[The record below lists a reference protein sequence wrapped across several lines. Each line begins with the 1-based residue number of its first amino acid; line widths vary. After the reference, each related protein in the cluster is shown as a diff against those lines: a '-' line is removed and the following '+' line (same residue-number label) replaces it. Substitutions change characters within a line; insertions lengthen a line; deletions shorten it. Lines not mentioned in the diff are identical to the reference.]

1 MKHELIVK
9 VEPLGP
15 PKRKTEKPAD
25 LDDVWYPVPG
35 KPDFEVNGR
44 GQLRTKVDLP
54 PAAPAP
60 AYSFVG
66 EPIRLHYS
74 TGQELRPVR
83 SAAARKVWFADGKYH
98 EMEIDLEQPIEP
110 PITDSAAY
118 RSLWGYWSAD
128 VVNRILK
135 ERELDAAVTVAPP
148 SPKLNSFEIGVLE
161 GCRGSGS
168 STLPAWLNAAKRL
181 VGLGLL
187 RECPFAKG
195 STYWPSYSTTP
206 EGLRASRLFMQ
217 AERARAAAE
226 REHTQREYWGRSI
239 PAMLGDAVAAA
250 AVTVAPPTTGSGLQ
264 LLMNADRER
273 ERTQRTYFSAP
284 KSWGRVKRAAAE
296 REYTQREY
304 WSVDDMNRILKEYEL
319 DDEIKVV

>member
-128 VVNRILK
+128 VVNRVLK
-135 ERELDAAVTVAPP
+135 DLEL
-148 SPKLNSFEIGVLE
+148 N
-161 GCRGSGS
+161 R
-168 STLPAWLNAAKRL
+168 
-181 VGLGLL
+181 
-187 RECPFAKG
+187 
-195 STYWPSYSTTP
+195 
-206 EGLRASRLFMQ
+206 
-217 AERARAAAE
+217 AAE
-226 REHTQREYWGRSI
+226 RERRWREYWGRSI
-239 PAMLGDAVAAA
+239 PAMLGDAVA
-250 AVTVAPPTTGSGLQ
+250 PPTTGSGLQ
-264 LLMNADRER
+264 LLMNAARDRE
-273 ERTQRTYFSAP
+273 QR
-284 KSWGRVKRAAAE
+284 GRQVGG
-296 REYTQREY
+296 Y
-304 WSVDDMNRILKEYEL
+304 WSTDVVNRILKEFEP
-319 DDEIKVV
+319 DDPVIKVV